1 VEKQG
6 KPVCVKFYTQV
17 KINACWALGLSRTE
31 FVTKRL
37 FFGSTVPR
45 TALGLVSMGK
55 GERER
60 GEGGHSCLPRARKE
74 GKTRKSSKRGAIP
87 SFPGG
92 QKPDDRFVPMLI
104 LLTHPVL
111 S

>member
-1 VEKQG
+1 MEKQG

-45 TALGLVSMGK
+45 TALGLVSMVK
-55 GERER
+55 GEREEKEVILVCPGQGKKEKR
-60 GEGGHSCLPRARKE
+60 GNPR
-74 GKTRKSSKRGAIP
+74 KRGAIP
-87 SFPGG
+87 SFPAG
-92 QKPDDRFVPMLI
+92 RSPMTGCANVDPI
-104 LLTHPVL
+104 NP
-111 S
+111 SRPS